1 MGKGVGMSHMI
12 KLECLFI
19 FTGLKGGWLSCLC
32 MLENGRDSKG
42 YSVMVMIK
50 MTRGQKIQHINF

>member
-1 MGKGVGMSHMI
+1 MSHMI

-42 YSVMVMIK
+42 CSVMVMIK